1 MLEKQLL
8 EVQTTDP
15 IVQALKEQL
24 SELINKEEVWVQS
37 STQH

>member
-37 STQH
+37 STQQ